1 MRSLETCQ
9 KTKALAIAIFFYMNK
24 VHGTYALM
32 SDHVMLV
39 DEETVY
45 NDISGGSDGSMASV
59 VTAVLSV
66 LLR

>member
-1 MRSLETCQ
+1 MSSLETFKNQ
-9 KTKALAIAIFFYMNK
+9 SSSSSNILNE
-24 VHGTYALM
+24 VHGTYALI

-59 VTAVLSV
+59 VTAAVSV

>member
-1 MRSLETCQ
+1 
-9 KTKALAIAIFFYMNK
+9 MNE
-24 VHGTYALM
+24 VHGTYALI

-59 VTAVLSV
+59 VTAAVSV